1 MAASG
6 RPEVASEVKF
16 VVRTSLIEIYLW
28 SKFGDRSFLM
38 HKMLMCVEDFR
49 RYGPAYLK
57 KFLRYNFRKDCSIN
71 MKIGLEIAKSNS
83 YGLLKFG
90 PFRFRKDCS
99 INVKIGHDVAKGNCY
114 SLLKFGAF
122 RLSRS

>member
-6 RPEVASEVKF
+6 RPEVANDVKF
-16 VVRTSLIEIYLW
+16 GISLFEFYLW
-28 SKFGDRSFLM
+28 SKFGDSSFLM
-38 HKMLMCVEDFR
+38 HKMLMCIEYFR

-71 MKIGLEIAKSNS
+71 MKIG
-83 YGLLKFG
+83 
-90 PFRFRKDCS
+90 
-99 INVKIGHDVAKGNCY
+99 HDVAKGNCY

>member
-6 RPEVASEVKF
+6 QPEVANDVKF
-16 VVRTSLIEIYLW
+16 GISLFEFYLW

-38 HKMLMCVEDFR
+38 HKVLMCVEDFR
-49 RYGPAYLK
+49 RKGAAYLK

-71 MKIGLEIAKSNS
+71 MKIGLDITKSNG

-90 PFRFRKDCS
+90 PFR
-99 INVKIGHDVAKGNCY
+99 
-114 SLLKFGAF
+114 
-122 RLSRS
+122 LSRS